1 MTTQTVVGASVTKP
15 MLAVECEEAK
25 LIFPLIAQPKIDGI
39 RALTQGKLLSRTFEE
54 IPNKHIRETLKGLPD
69 GLDGELV
76 VGEGGGNF
84 QATSSLVM
92 SEDKIGEFRY
102 IVFDYMINP
111 TDTFA
116 DRFRDLYLLDIN
128 WPSQVE
134 ICESR
139 KINSLEELHKYE
151 QEMLDLGY
159 EGLILRRIDAK
170 YKCGRSTVKGGEL
183 LKLKRFSDSEGKII
197 GFYEL
202 EHNGNEAEK
211 DNFGRTKRSSKKA
224 NMVPMGTLGGLIV
237 QWKDEELRIGSGFT
251 MEQRQDVWNNQEA
264 YLGKLAK
271 FKYFE
276 KGMKTKP
283 RHPIYLG
290 IRDEKDI

>member
-1 MTTQTVVGASVTKP
+1 MTITKP
-15 MLAVECEEAK
+15 MLAVECEESK
-25 LIFPLIAQPKIDGI
+25 LVFPLIAQPKIDGI
-39 RALTQGKLLSRTFEE
+39 RCLTQGKLLSRTFEE
-54 IPNKHIRETLKGLPD
+54 IPNKHIRETLKDLLD
-69 GLDGELV
+69 GLDGELI

-92 SEDKIGEFRY
+92 SEDKVGEFRY
-102 IVFDYMINP
+102 IVFDYMANP
-111 TDTFA
+111 NDEFSTRLVDLNFYQ
-116 DRFRDLYLLDIN
+116 RGFRKE
-128 WPSQVE
+128 VE
-134 ICESR
+134 LCPTVI
-139 KINSLEELHKYE
+139 INSLEELHRYE

-170 YKCGRSTVKGGEL
+170 YKCGRSTVKGAEL

-237 QWKDEELRIGSGFT
+237 QWQDEELRIGSGFT
-251 MEQRQDVWNNQEA
+251 MEQRQEVWDNQEA

-271 FKYFE
+271 FKYFK

-283 RHPIYLG
+283 RHPIFLG
-290 IRDEKDI
+290 IRDEKDM